1 MSEKRLE
8 ILRKIQSGELS
19 VEEGFKLIDQLDTPE
34 ESATPLP
41 SPTTVIAEEVGPS
54 SSYSAVKTGPTDPG
68 MGKWRVFGWVGFGLF
83 VLITALSAYW
93 MVASYQNKPFG
104 FGFWFSWIPFL
115 IGILGM
121 VFTFNAR
128 WIHIR
133 IRQKPGEK
141 PQNINISLPIP
152 FGLVNTVIN
161 LFPNAV
167 PANLRAKDMG
177 GMLKEM
183 SHNLSAKEPLH
194 IVVDDEDGEHVEIYI
209 G

>member
-1 MSEKRLE
+1 VSAERLE
-8 ILRKIQSGELS
+8 ILRKLQAGELS
-19 VEEGFKLIDQLDTPE
+19 VEEGLQLIDQLDVPPQ
-34 ESATPLP
+34 SVIP
-41 SPTTVIAEEVGPS
+41 SQPPMEVKSEEVNPS
-54 SSYSAVKTGPTDPG
+54 SSYSAVQSEINEPG
-68 MGKWRVFGWVGFGLF
+68 MRKWRVFGWLGFSLF

-133 IRQKPGEK
+133 VRQKPGEK

-152 FGLVNTVIN
+152 FGLVNTIIN

-167 PANLRAKDMG
+167 PANLRAKDFG
-177 GMLKEM
+177 GMVKEM